1 MLLVP
6 FAFGLVL
13 IMMSILGCCCSKE
26 GNVCFLTFYG
36 IIQFISGLFIVIA
49 GSVIIVTINRYM
61 YNTANEKR
69 VSSGIDEGIGGAQRD
84 FADFML
90 GLAQGCCSVTIPQC
104 GVGAPLNQTGGYSFC
119 WNDNSAFEAGTNAA
133 AEGRDTYCDY
143 ETLLAACPEVNA
155 FFRANYDFLNENVL
169 PGGIAL
175 TIFGV
180 ILFLASFFSC
190 HLGCK
195 PEKTSKNYDRQA
207 QNLNYG
213 GNNQMALA

>member
-1 MLLVP
+1 
-6 FAFGLVL
+6 
-13 IMMSILGCCCSKE
+13 MMSILGCCCSKE